1 MRAADNMKPHNW
13 WIIASVV
20 TFATVA
26 IGSVTPLRY
35 DIELPAS
42 KREEI
47 RDRVVMCAFI
57 IGLAWCPYWGPYAMN
72 FISWACK

>member
-1 MRAADNMKPHNW
+1 MKPHNW

-20 TFATVA
+20 TFGTVV

-42 KREEI
+42 KRQEI
-47 RDRVVMCAFI
+47 RDRVVMCALVI
-57 IGLAWCPYWGPYAMN
+57 CIAWSPYLGPHVIN
-72 FISWACK
+72 FINWACK